1 MPKPRRILCAGIVV
15 LDELFRVK
23 DFPPPDGKVEA
34 SAYVTIGGGNAANAA
49 ITIARLGGEASY
61 AGPVGDDAAGD
72 RVLANLAREN
82 VDTSGCVRV
91 PGTASPVS
99 AIFVN
104 ARGER
109 SIVTHRGV
117 QLSATRPADGAA
129 LVSAVDGVLIDNRM
143 ANFARPIAEAAQAR
157 NLPVVFDA
165 DKATTVDDPL
175 FSLATHVIFSSECLR
190 QTVGD
195 DDLAAGVAHVARLIR
210 KFVAVTNGPGELLW
224 SEGDKVAS
232 MPVFKIVAVDTL
244 AAGDIFHGAFALA
257 LVEGQP
263 LTECLRFAAATA
275 GLKCTRFGGSPT
287 IPTRAEVEVLSQG
300 RVVIFSMQR
309 A

>member
-1 MPKPRRILCAGIVV
+1 MPKPCRILCAGIVV

-34 SAYVTIGGGNAANAA
+34 STYITIGGGNAANAA
-49 ITIARLGGEASY
+49 ITIARLGGKASY

-109 SIVTHRGV
+109 SIVTHRGA
-117 QLSATRPADGAA
+117 QLSATRPVDGAA
-129 LVSAVDGVLIDNRM
+129 LVSAADDVLIDNRM
-143 ANFARPIAEAAQAR
+143 AVFARPVAEAARAR

-165 DKATTVDDPL
+165 DRATNLDDPL

-195 DDLAAGVAHVARLIR
+195 DDLAAGVARVARVIK
-210 KFVAVTNGPGELLW
+210 KFVAATNGPGDLVW
-224 SEGDKVAS
+224 SEGDNISS
-232 MPVFKIVAVDTL
+232 MPVFEIVAVDTL

-257 LVEGQP
+257 LVEGSP
-263 LTECLRFAAATA
+263 ITECLRFAAATA

-287 IPTRAEVEVLSQG
+287 IPTRAEVEAFLKG
-300 RVVIFSMQR
+300 

>member
-1 MPKPRRILCAGIVV
+1 MAKPCRILCAGIVV

-34 SAYVTIGGGNAANAA
+34 SAYITIGGGNAANAA
-49 ITIARLGGEASY
+49 ITIARLGAKASC

-82 VDTSGCVRV
+82 VDTSGCIRV

-109 SIVTHRGV
+109 SIVTHRGA
-117 QLSATRPADGAA
+117 QLSATRPVEAA
-129 LVSAVDGVLIDNRM
+129 AFVSAFDGVLIDNRM
-143 ANFARPIAEAAQAR
+143 ATFARPIAEAARAR

-165 DKATTVDDPL
+165 DRATTLDDPL
-175 FSLATHVIFSSECLR
+175 FALATHVIFSSECLR

-195 DDLAAGVAHVARLIR
+195 DDLAAGVARVAREIRGGDQRAWRPGVERGRQSLIH
-210 KFVAVTNGPGELLW
+210 A
-224 SEGDKVAS
+224 
-232 MPVFKIVAVDTL
+232 VFKIVAVDPL

-257 LVEGQP
+257 LVEGSP
-263 LTECLRFAAATA
+263 IFECLRFAAATA

-287 IPTRAEVEVLSQG
+287 IPTRAEVEAFLKD
-300 RVVIFSMQR
+300 

>member
-1 MPKPRRILCAGIVV
+1 MPKPCRILCAGIVV

-34 SAYVTIGGGNAANAA
+34 SAYITIGGGNAANAA
-49 ITIARLGGEASY
+49 ITIARLGGKASY

-109 SIVTHRGV
+109 SIVTHRGE
-117 QLSATRPADGAA
+117 QLSATQPADGAA
-129 LVSAVDGVLIDNRM
+129 LVNAVDGVLIDNRM
-143 ANFARPIAEAAQAR
+143 AAFARPVAEAARAR
-157 NLPVVFDA
+157 NLPIVFDA
-165 DKATTVDDPL
+165 DRATSVDDPL
-175 FSLATHVIFSSECLR
+175 FSLATHVILSSECLR
-190 QTVGD
+190 QTIGD

-224 SEGDKVAS
+224 SEGDKGRVH
-232 MPVFKIVAVDTL
+232 
-244 AAGDIFHGAFALA
+244 AGVQDRRGRHPRGGRHFPWRVRAGLGRGPTAHGVLA
-257 LVEGQP
+257 LCCRDG
-263 LTECLRFAAATA
+263 
-275 GLKCTRFGGSPT
+275 
-287 IPTRAEVEVLSQG
+287 RAEMHALWRQPHHPDTGGGGGLPQG

>member
-72 RVLANLAREN
+72 RILANLAREN

-91 PGTASPVS
+91 LGTASPVS

-109 SIVTHRGV
+109 SIVTHRGA

-129 LVSAVDGVLIDNRM
+129 LVRAIDGVLIDNRM
-143 ANFARPIAEAAQAR
+143 ASFARPIAEAARAR

-165 DKATTVDDPL
+165 DKATTVNDPL

-190 QTVGD
+190 QTVGE
-195 DDLAAGVAHVARLIR
+195 DDLAVGVARVARLIR
-210 KFVAVTNGPGELLW
+210 KFVAVTNGPGDLVW
-224 SEGDKVAS
+224 SEGDKVSS
-232 MPVFKIVAVDTL
+232 MPVFKVVAVDTL

-257 LVEGQP
+257 LVEGGSIV
-263 LTECLRFAAATA
+263 ECLRFAAATA

-287 IPTRAEVEVLSQG
+287 IPTRPEVEAFLK
-300 RVVIFSMQR
+300 R

>member
-72 RVLANLAREN
+72 RILANLAREK
-82 VDTSGCVRV
+82 VDTGGCVRV

-104 ARGER
+104 AHGER
-109 SIVTHRGV
+109 SIVTHRGA

-143 ANFARPIAEAAQAR
+143 ASFARPIAEAAQAR

-175 FSLATHVIFSSECLR
+175 FSLATDVIFSSECLR
-190 QTVGD
+190 QTVGE
-195 DDLAAGVAHVARLIR
+195 DDLVAGVTRMARLTR
-210 KFVAVTNGPGELLW
+210 RFVAVTNGPGDLVW
-224 SEGDKVAS
+224 SEGDKVSS
-232 MPVFKIVAVDTL
+232 MPVFQGRRRRHPRSGRHFPWRFC
-244 AAGDIFHGAFALA
+244 AGLGRRRPDRGVFALCRRNGGA
-257 LVEGQP
+257 E
-263 LTECLRFAAATA
+263 
-275 GLKCTRFGGSPT
+275 CTRFGGSPT
-287 IPTRAEVEVLSQG
+287 IPTRDEVEAFLRDS
-300 RVVIFSMQR
+300 
-309 A
+309 

>member
-1 MPKPRRILCAGIVV
+1 MPKPCRILCAGIVV

-34 SAYVTIGGGNAANAA
+34 SAYITIGGGNAANAA

-82 VDTSGCVRV
+82 VDTNGCIRV

-104 ARGER
+104 ACGER
-109 SIVTHRGV
+109 SIVTHRGE

-129 LVSAVDGVLIDNRM
+129 LVREVDGVLIDNRM
-143 ANFARPIAEAAQAR
+143 AAFARPVAEAARAR
-157 NLPVVFDA
+157 NLPIVFDA
-165 DKATTVDDPL
+165 DRATSVDDPL
-175 FSLATHVIFSSECLR
+175 FSLASHVIFSSECLR
-190 QTVGD
+190 QTVGN
-195 DDLAAGVAHVARLIR
+195 DDLAAGVLLMARLTG
-210 KFVAVTNGPGELLW
+210 KFVAVTNGPGDLVW
-224 SEGDKVAS
+224 SEGDKVS
-232 MPVFKIVAVDTL
+232 SIPVFKIVAVDTL

-257 LVEGQP
+257 LVEGHP

-287 IPTRAEVEVLSQG
+287 IPTRAEVETFLKGS
-300 RVVIFSMQR
+300 
-309 A
+309 

>member
-49 ITIARLGGEASY
+49 ITIARLGGKASY

-72 RVLANLAREN
+72 RILANLAREK
-82 VDTSGCVRV
+82 VDTGGCVRV

-104 ARGER
+104 AQGER
-109 SIVTHRGV
+109 SIVTHRGA

-143 ANFARPIAEAAQAR
+143 ASFARPIAEAARAR

-165 DKATTVDDPL
+165 DKATTADDPL

-190 QTVGD
+190 QTVGE
-195 DDLAAGVAHVARLIR
+195 DDLAAGVTRMARLTR
-210 KFVAVTNGPGELLW
+210 RFCGGDQRTRRPG
-224 SEGDKVAS
+224 
-232 MPVFKIVAVDTL
+232 
-244 AAGDIFHGAFALA
+244 
-257 LVEGQP
+257 VERG
-263 LTECLRFAAATA
+263 
-275 GLKCTRFGGSPT
+275 
-287 IPTRAEVEVLSQG
+287 
-300 RVVIFSMQR
+300 
-309 A
+309 

>member
-1 MPKPRRILCAGIVV
+1 MPKPCRILCAGIVV

-34 SAYVTIGGGNAANAA
+34 SAYITIGGGNAANAA
-49 ITIARLGGEASY
+49 ITIARLGGTASY
-61 AGPVGDDAAGD
+61 AGPIGDDAASD

-91 PGTASPVS
+91 PGAASPVS

-109 SIVTHRGV
+109 SIVTHRGA
-117 QLSATRPADGAA
+117 QLSATRPAEAAA

-143 ANFARPIAEAAQAR
+143 ATFARPVAEAARLR

-165 DKATTVDDPL
+165 DRATTLDDPL

-195 DDLAAGVAHVARLIR
+195 DNLAAGVARVARLTG
-210 KFVAVTNGPGELLW
+210 KFVATTNGPGDLVW
-224 SEGDKVAS
+224 SEGDKVFS

-257 LVEGQP
+257 LVEGLP
-263 LTECLRFAAATA
+263 IAECLRFAAATA

-287 IPTRAEVEVLSQG
+287 IPTRAEVEAYLKS
-300 RVVIFSMQR
+300 

>member
-34 SAYVTIGGGNAANAA
+34 SAYITIGGGNAANAA
-49 ITIARLGGEASY
+49 ITIARLGGKASY

-91 PGTASPVS
+91 PGTSSPVS
-99 AIFVN
+99 VVFVN
-104 ARGER
+104 AQGER
-109 SIVTHRGV
+109 SIVTHRGA
-117 QLSATRPADGAA
+117 QLSAMRPVDGAA
-129 LVSAVDGVLIDNRM
+129 LVSAVDGLLIDNRM
-143 ANFARPIAEAAQAR
+143 ATFARPIAEAARAR

-165 DKATTVDDPL
+165 DKATSVDDPL

-195 DDLAAGVAHVARLIR
+195 DDLAAGVARVARLIK
-210 KFVAVTNGPGELLW
+210 KFVAATNGPGDLVW
-224 SEGDKVAS
+224 SEGDKVS
-232 MPVFKIVAVDTL
+232 STPVFKIVAVDTL

-257 LVEGQP
+257 LVEGSP
-263 LTECLRFAAATA
+263 IVECLRFAAAAA

-287 IPTRAEVEVLSQG
+287 IPTRAEVEVFLKG
-300 RVVIFSMQR
+300 

>member
-1 MPKPRRILCAGIVV
+1 MPPEPCRILCAGIVV

-49 ITIARLGGEASY
+49 ITIARLGGMASY

-72 RVLANLAREN
+72 RILANLAREN
-82 VDTSGCVRV
+82 IDTSGCVRV

-99 AIFVN
+99 VVFVN
-104 ARGER
+104 AHGER
-109 SIVTHRGV
+109 SIVTHRGA

-143 ANFARPIAEAAQAR
+143 ATFARPIAEAARAR

-165 DKATTVDDPL
+165 DKATTPDDPL
-175 FSLATHVIFSSECLR
+175 FAIATHVIFSSECLR
-190 QTVGD
+190 QTVGEH
-195 DDLAAGVAHVARLIR
+195 DLAAGVARMARLTR
-210 KFVAVTNGPGELLW
+210 KFVAATNGPGDLVW
-224 SEGDKVAS
+224 SEGDKVS
-232 MPVFKIVAVDTL
+232 FTPVFKIVAVDTL

-257 LVEGQP
+257 LVEGCP
-263 LTECLRFAAATA
+263 IAECLRFAAATA
-275 GLKCTRFGGSPT
+275 GLKCTRFGGSAT
-287 IPTRAEVEVLSQG
+287 IPTRAEVEAFLKAS
-300 RVVIFSMQR
+300 
-309 A
+309 

>member
-1 MPKPRRILCAGIVV
+1 MSSKKKCRILCAGIVV

-34 SAYVTIGGGNAANAA
+34 NAHVTIGGGNAANAA
-49 ITIARLGGEASY
+49 ITIARLGGQASY

-72 RVLANLAREN
+72 RILANLAREN
-82 VDTSGCVRV
+82 VDTAGCVRV

-104 ARGER
+104 DYGER
-109 SIVTHRGV
+109 SIVTHRGA
-117 QLSATRPADGAA
+117 QLSATRPLDSDA

-143 ANFARPIAEAAQAR
+143 ATFARPIAEAARAR

-165 DKATTVDDPL
+165 DKATTLNDPL
-175 FSLATHVIFSSECLR
+175 FASATHVIFSSECLR
-190 QTVGD
+190 QTVGV
-195 DDLAAGVAHVARLIR
+195 DDLSVGVAQMAGLTG
-210 KFVAVTNGPGELLW
+210 KFVAVTNGPGDLVW
-224 SEGDKVAS
+224 SEGGKVSS
-232 MPVFKIVAVDTL
+232 MPVFKIVALDTL

-257 LVEGQP
+257 LVQGSPITEG
-263 LTECLRFAAATA
+263 LRFAAAAA

-287 IPTRAEVEVLSQG
+287 IPTREEVESFLKRS
-300 RVVIFSMQR
+300 
-309 A
+309 

>member
-1 MPKPRRILCAGIVV
+1 MPKPCRILCAGIVV
-15 LDELFRVK
+15 LDEMFRVK

-34 SAYVTIGGGNAANAA
+34 SAYITIGGGNAANAA
-49 ITIARLGGEASY
+49 ITIARLGGKASY

-82 VDTSGCVRV
+82 VDTSGCIRV

-109 SIVTHRGV
+109 SIVTHRGA

-129 LVSAVDGVLIDNRM
+129 LVSTADGVLIDNRM
-143 ANFARPIAEAAQAR
+143 ATFARPIAEAARAR

-165 DKATTVDDPL
+165 DKATSMDDPL
-175 FSLATHVIFSSECLR
+175 LSLATHVIFSSECLR

-210 KFVAVTNGPGELLW
+210 KFVTVTNGPGELLW

-275 GLKCTRFGGSPT
+275 GLKCTPFGGSPT
-287 IPTRAEVEVLSQG
+287 IPTRAEVEAFLKGV
-300 RVVIFSMQR
+300 
-309 A
+309 

>member
-1 MPKPRRILCAGIVV
+1 M
-15 LDELFRVK
+15 
-23 DFPPPDGKVEA
+23 EA
-34 SAYVTIGGGNAANAA
+34 NAHVTIGGGNAANAA
-49 ITIARLGGEASY
+49 ITIARLGGQASY

-72 RVLANLAREN
+72 RILANLAREN
-82 VDTSGCVRV
+82 VDTAGCVRV

-104 ARGER
+104 DHGER
-109 SIVTHRGV
+109 SIVTYRGA
-117 QLSATRPADGAA
+117 QLSATRPLDSDA

-143 ANFARPIAEAAQAR
+143 ATFARPIAEAARAR

-165 DKATTVDDPL
+165 DKATTLNDPL
-175 FSLATHVIFSSECLR
+175 FASATHVIFSSECLR
-190 QTVGD
+190 QTVVGE
-195 DDLAAGVAHVARLIR
+195 DDLSAGVAQMAGLTG
-210 KFVAVTNGPGELLW
+210 KFVAVTNGPGDLVW
-224 SEGDKVAS
+224 SEGGKLSS

-257 LVEGQP
+257 LVQGSP
-263 LTECLRFAAATA
+263 ITKSLRFAAATA

-287 IPTRAEVEVLSQG
+287 IPTRKEVECFLRHNTGQP
-300 RVVIFSMQR
+300 

>member
-1 MPKPRRILCAGIVV
+1 MSPPKRCRILCAGIVV

-61 AGPVGDDAAGD
+61 AGPVGDDTAGD
-72 RVLANLAREN
+72 RVLANLVREN

-109 SIVTHRGV
+109 AIVTHRGA
-117 QLSATRPADGAA
+117 QLSATRPADSAA

-143 ANFARPIAEAAQAR
+143 ATFTCPVAEAAQAR
-157 NLPVVFDA
+157 NLPIVFDA
-165 DKATTVDDPL
+165 DKATTMDDPL
-175 FSLATHVIFSSECLR
+175 FALATHVIFSSECLR
-190 QTVGD
+190 QTVGEG
-195 DDLAAGVAHVARLIR
+195 DLAAGVARMARLTG
-210 KFVAVTNGPGELLW
+210 KFVAVTNGPHDLLW
-224 SEGDKVAS
+224 SEGDKVSS
-232 MPVFKIVAVDTL
+232 MPVFKTVAVDTL

-257 LVEGQP
+257 LVGGSP
-263 LTECLRFAAATA
+263 ITECLRFAAATA
-275 GLKCTRFGGSPT
+275 GLKCTRFGGSTT
-287 IPTRAEVEVLSQG
+287 IPTRDEVEAFL
-300 RVVIFSMQR
+300 RVE
-309 A
+309 

>member
-1 MPKPRRILCAGIVV
+1 MPPAKPCRILCAGIVV

-49 ITIARLGGEASY
+49 ITIARLGGQASY

-72 RVLANLAREN
+72 RILANLAREN
-82 VDTSGCVRV
+82 IDTSGCVRV

-109 SIVTHRGV
+109 SIVTHRGA
-117 QLSATRPADGAA
+117 QLSATRPTDGAA
-129 LVSAVDGVLIDNRM
+129 LVSGVDGVLIDNRM
-143 ANFARPIAEAAQAR
+143 ATFARPIAEAARAR

-165 DKATTVDDPL
+165 DKATTPDDPL
-175 FSLATHVIFSSECLR
+175 FTIATHVIFSSECLR
-190 QTVGD
+190 HTVGE
-195 DDLAAGVAHVARLIR
+195 DDLAAGVARMARLTHR
-210 KFVAVTNGPGELLW
+210 FVAATNGPGDLVW
-224 SEGDKVAS
+224 SEGDKVSS

-257 LVEGQP
+257 LVEGRP
-263 LTECLRFAAATA
+263 FAECLRFAAATA
-275 GLKCTRFGGSPT
+275 GLKCTRFGGSAT
-287 IPTRAEVEVLSQG
+287 IPTRDEVEAFLKAS
-300 RVVIFSMQR
+300 
-309 A
+309 

>member
-1 MPKPRRILCAGIVV
+1 MPKPCRILCAGIVV

-34 SAYVTIGGGNAANAA
+34 SAYITIGGGNAANAA

-82 VDTSGCVRV
+82 VDTSGCIRV

-104 ARGER
+104 ACGER
-109 SIVTHRGV
+109 SIVTHRGE

-143 ANFARPIAEAAQAR
+143 AAFARPVAEAARAR
-157 NLPVVFDA
+157 NLPIVFDA
-165 DKATTVDDPL
+165 DRATSVDDPL

-190 QTVGD
+190 QTVGGH
-195 DDLAAGVAHVARLIR
+195 DLEAGVLHMARR
-210 KFVAVTNGPGELLW
+210 TGKFVAVTNGPGDLVW
-224 SEGDKVAS
+224 SEGDKVS
-232 MPVFKIVAVDTL
+232 TMPVFKITAVDTL

-257 LVEGQP
+257 LVEAQP
-263 LTECLRFAAATA
+263 LTACLRFAAATA

-287 IPTRAEVEVLSQG
+287 IPTRAEVDAFLRGS
-300 RVVIFSMQR
+300 
-309 A
+309 

>member
-1 MPKPRRILCAGIVV
+1 MPNRILCAGIVV

-34 SAYVTIGGGNAANAA
+34 SAYITIGGGNAANAA
-49 ITIARLGGEASY
+49 ITIARLGGKASY

-109 SIVTHRGV
+109 SIVTHRGA

-143 ANFARPIAEAAQAR
+143 AAFAQPVAEAARAR

-165 DKATTVDDPL
+165 DRATSMDDPL

-195 DDLAAGVAHVARLIR
+195 DDLAAGVVRVARLIR
-210 KFVAVTNGPGELLW
+210 KFVAVTNGPGDLVW
-224 SEGDKVAS
+224 SEGDKVSS

-257 LVEGQP
+257 LVEGNP
-263 LTECLRFAAATA
+263 ITECLRFAAATA

-287 IPTRAEVEVLSQG
+287 IPTRAEVEAFLK
-300 RVVIFSMQR
+300 RT
-309 A
+309 

>member
-15 LDELFRVK
+15 LDELFAV
-23 DFPPPDGKVEA
+23 DEFPPPDGKVEA

-82 VDTSGCVRV
+82 VDISGCVRV

-104 ARGER
+104 AHGER
-109 SIVTHRGV
+109 SIVTHRGA

-143 ANFARPIAEAAQAR
+143 ASFARPIAEAARAR

-175 FSLATHVIFSSECLR
+175 FALATHVIFSSECLR
-190 QTVGD
+190 QTVGE
-195 DDLAAGVAHVARLIR
+195 DDLAVGVARVARLVR
-210 KFVAVTNGPGELLW
+210 KFVAVTNGPGDFLVW
-224 SEGDKVAS
+224 SEGDKVSS
-232 MPVFKIVAVDTL
+232 MPVFKVVAVDTL
-244 AAGDIFHGAFALA
+244 VAGDIFHGAFALA
-257 LVEGQP
+257 LVEGGP
-263 LTECLRFAAATA
+263 IVECLRFAAATA

-287 IPTRAEVEVLSQG
+287 IPTR
-300 RVVIFSMQR
+300 RR
-309 A
+309 